1 MSATAALMIGVTLAG
16 GLWPFADKAPVVD
29 RQTISS
35 LKAQPLEVRTG
46 LPPVDSTALAMNE
59 YRRFLALGTGPA
71 GMRAEAMR
79 RLADLNLDKATELES
94 SADVAGAGASHFD
107 EAISLYQQLLEMR
120 DAETTLAGEE
130 RSAVIYQLARA
141 LEGAGRGDESLVMLD
156 RLVAEAP
163 SAVHGDE
170 AQFRRGET
178 YSIRQNYAGAEQA
191 YAAVLASGPA
201 SAFHEQSLY
210 KYGWAL
216 FKQSRYEE
224 ALTAFAR
231 LMDRRL
237 GTGEGGPDR
246 SAGRSPG
253 QQIQAMSRPE
263 RELLDDT
270 LRVVSISLSYLDGAD
285 SIPPVLEPWGDPAW
299 TYLLYHSL
307 GDLYLDK
314 ERFQDAAESYAAFV
328 DRDPVNVQAPNL
340 LQAAIDAYMRGKFP
354 DLVLEAKQEYV
365 STYGFDAPFWQGRAA
380 ADYPQLVAQLKQHL
394 GDLAQHDHAL
404 AQRSK
409 LQPDYERA
417 AGWYRLSLAYFP
429 DDPQSAERSFLLGEL
444 LFEAKRF
451 DVARDAYL
459 HAAYDYGQQEKS
471 AEAGYAALLA
481 STEHEKRLSGE
492 AQADWHNGHMEQA
505 LRFAAD
511 FPAHPQAGA
520 VLTNVAEQLYAGQ
533 QPERAV
539 QVAGLVVSMQPPVTP
554 ELERVAW
561 TVMGHAQ
568 FDLAHYAEA
577 ESAYVRLRGLA
588 ADPAAGRE
596 VESRIAASIYRQAEL
611 AQAGGDVDA
620 AVADFLRIE
629 TAAPDAGIRPSA
641 LFDAATL
648 LLTSE
653 RWDESVD
660 LLQRFRRD
668 FPEHRFNSD
677 VTAKLALA
685 LRQGGR
691 SAEAAAEYERI
702 ADSDDESAELQRS
715 ALWQAAELYAAAGQQ
730 AGEARVYTALVTRFP
745 VPAGEA
751 LEARLKLADLAAADG
766 DWQARKRWLEAIVKA
781 DREMGAERSDRSR
794 FLAASSAIELAR
806 PLRDAFN
813 AVALTAPLDRSL
825 KLKKSRMEQALQAYG
840 QAADYGVAQVTT
852 AATFETADL
861 YYQLSRDLLASERP
875 KDLDAEESG
884 QYDVLLEEQAF
895 PFEEKAIDLYR
906 VNAERAGDGV
916 YDEWVRASYARLAV
930 MVPARWARAERS
942 EDVITTI
949 D

>member
-1 MSATAALMIGVTLAG
+1 MSATAALMLGLTLAG
-16 GLWPFADKAPVVD
+16 GLWPFANKTPEAD
-29 RQTISS
+29 RQTIGS
-35 LKAQPLEVRTG
+35 LKAKPLDIRTG
-46 LPPVDSTALAMNE
+46 LPPIDSSAQAMQE
-59 YRRFLALGTGPA
+59 YRRFLALDTGPA
-71 GMRAEAMR
+71 SMRVEAMR
-79 RLADLNLDKATELES
+79 RLADLNLDAAIELES
-94 SADVAGAGASHFD
+94 SAEEAGAGTSNYA
-107 EAISLYQQLLEMR
+107 EAISLYAQLLEIR
-120 DAETTLAGEE
+120 DTETALSGEQ
-130 RSAVIYQLARA
+130 RSEVSYQLARA
-141 LEGAGRGDESLVMLD
+141 LEGAGRNDDALAMLD
-156 RLVAEAP
+156 RLVVESP
-163 SAVHGDE
+163 SAAHGDE

-191 YAAVLASGPA
+191 YAAVLASG
-201 SAFHEQSLY
+201 SQSNFYEQSLY
-210 KYGWAL
+210 KFGWAL

-224 ALTAFAR
+224 GLTAF
-231 LMDRRL
+231 LQLIDRRL
-237 GTGEGGPDR
+237 GSGVST
-246 SAGRSPG
+246 SA
-253 QQIQAMSRPE
+253 QQIQSMSRPE

-270 LRVVSISLSYLDGAD
+270 LRVVSISLSYLEGAD
-285 SIPPVLEPWGDPAW
+285 SIPPALVPYDDPAW
-299 TYLLYHSL
+299 TYLLYTAL

-314 ERFQDAAESYAAFV
+314 ERFQDAAEAYAAFV
-328 DRDPVNVQAPNL
+328 DRDPVNAQAPNL
-340 LQAAIDAYMRGKFP
+340 LQAAIDAYTRGKFP
-354 DLVLEAKQEYV
+354 ELVLEAKQKYV
-365 STYGFDAPFWQGRAA
+365 ATYGLDAPFWQGRDT
-380 ADYPQLVAQLKQHL
+380 ADYPQLVAQLKLHL
-394 GDLAQHDHAL
+394 GDLAQYDHAL

-409 LQPDYERA
+409 LPADYERA
-417 AGWYRLSLAYFP
+417 ASWYRLSLAYFP

-444 LFEAKRF
+444 LFEAQHF
-451 DVARDAYL
+451 DAARDAYL
-459 HAAYDYGQQEKS
+459 HAAYDYGRQEKS
-471 AEAGYAALLA
+471 PEAGYAALLA
-481 STEHEKRLSGE
+481 STEHEKRLVGDV
-492 AQADWHNGHMEQA
+492 QLDWHAGHIEQA

-511 FPAHPQAGA
+511 FPAHGQAGA
-520 VLTNVAEQLYAGQ
+520 VLTNVAEQLYASQ
-533 QPERAV
+533 QPGRAAE
-539 QVAGLVVSMQPPVTP
+539 VAGLVVTMQPPVSP

-577 ESAYVRLRGLA
+577 ESAYVRLRALA

-611 AQAGGDVDA
+611 AQADGDVDA
-620 AVADFLRIE
+620 AVADFLRID
-629 TAAPDAGIRPSA
+629 TAAPDADIRSSA

-653 RWDESVD
+653 RWGESVD

-677 VTAKLALA
+677 VTAKLAVA
-685 LRQGGR
+685 LRADGR

-702 ADSDDESAELQRS
+702 AGSAEEAIDVQRS
-715 ALWQAAELYAAAGQQ
+715 ALWQAAELYAAADQCD
-730 AGEARVYTALVTRFP
+730 GEVRVYTALVTRFP
-745 VPAGEA
+745 VPASEA

-766 DWQARKRWLEAIVKA
+766 DWQTRKRWLEAIVKA

-794 FLAASSAIELAR
+794 FLAASSTIELAR

-813 AVALTAPLDRSL
+813 AVALTAPLDKSL
-825 KLKKSRMEQALQAYG
+825 KLKKTRMEQALQAYG

-875 KDLDAEESG
+875 KDLDGDESE

-906 VNAERAGDGV
+906 VNAERASDGV

-930 MVPARWARAERS
+930 MVPARWSRTERS
-942 EDVITTI
+942 EDVITWI

>member
-16 GLWPFADKAPVVD
+16 GLWPFAGKTPAPD
-29 RQTISS
+29 RQTIGS
-35 LKAQPLEVRTG
+35 LKARPLDIRTG
-46 LPPVDSTALAMNE
+46 LPAADSTSVAMDE
-59 YRRFLALGTGPA
+59 YRRFLALDTGPA

-94 SADVAGAGASHFD
+94 SAEVAGAGASHFE
-107 EAISLYQQLLEMR
+107 EAIALYSQLLAMR
-120 DAETTLAGEE
+120 DQEAALAGEE

-141 LEGAGRGDESLVMLD
+141 LEGAGRGDESLAMLD
-156 RLVAEAP
+156 RMVTESP
-163 SAVHGDE
+163 SAVLGDE

-178 YSIRQNYAGAEQA
+178 WSVRQQYAEAERA
-191 YAAVLASGPA
+191 YAAVLASGPG
-201 SAFHEQSLY
+201 SAFYEQSLY

-224 ALTAFAR
+224 GLAAF
-231 LMDRRL
+231 LSLIDRRL
-237 GTGEGGPDR
+237 G
-246 SAGRSPG
+246 APG
-253 QQIQAMSRPE
+253 QSPEQQIDAMSRPE

-270 LRVVSISLSYLDGAD
+270 LRVVSISLSWLDGAD
-285 SIPPVLEPWGDPAW
+285 SIPPALAAYGDPDW
-299 TYLLYHSL
+299 SYLLYAAL

-314 ERFQDAAESYAAFV
+314 ERFQDAARSYAAFV
-328 DRDPVNVQAPNL
+328 ERDPVDVQAPNL
-340 LQAAIDAYMRGKFP
+340 LQAAIDAYTRGKFP
-354 DLVLEAKQEYV
+354 DLVLEAKQQYV
-365 STYGFDAPFWQGRAA
+365 QTYGFDAPFWQGRSAS
-380 ADYPQLVAQLKQHL
+380 DYPQLVAQLKQHL

-409 LQPDYERA
+409 LPADYDRA
-417 AGWYRLSLAYFP
+417 AGWYRLALAYFP
-429 DDPQSAERSFLLGEL
+429 ADPQSAERSFLLGEL
-444 LFEAKRF
+444 LFEAQRF
-451 DVARDAYL
+451 DAARDAYL
-459 HAAYDYGQQEKS
+459 RAAYDYGRQEKS
-471 AEAGYAALLA
+471 PEAGYAALLA
-481 STEHEKRLSGE
+481 SAEHEKQLAGE
-492 AQADWHNGHMEQA
+492 AQLAWHAGHMEQA

-520 VLTNVAEQLYAGQ
+520 VLTNVAEQLYASQ

-539 QVAGLVVSMQPPVTP
+539 QVASLVVTLQPPVTP

-561 TVMGHAQ
+561 TVLGHAQ
-568 FDLAHYAEA
+568 FDLGHYAEA

-611 AQAGGDVDA
+611 AQADGDVDA
-620 AVADFLRIE
+620 AVADFLRIDA
-629 TAAPDAGIRPSA
+629 AAPGADIRPSA

-648 LLTSE
+648 LLTNE
-653 RWDESVD
+653 RWGESVL
-660 LLQRFRRD
+660 LLQRFRREY
-668 FPEHRFNSD
+668 PEHRFNRD

-685 LRQGGR
+685 LRADQR
-691 SAEAAAEYERI
+691 NAEAAAEYERI
-702 ADSDDESAELQRS
+702 AASTDETAEVQRS
-715 ALWQAAELYAAAGQQ
+715 ALWQAAELYAADGQH
-730 AGEARVYTALVTRFP
+730 AGEVRVYTALVSRFP

-751 LEARLKLADLAAADG
+751 LEARLKLADLAAVDG
-766 DWQARKRWLEAIVKA
+766 DWPVRRRWLEDIVKA
-781 DREMGAERSDRSR
+781 DRDMGAERSDRSR
-794 FLAASSAIELAR
+794 FLAATSALELAR

-813 AVALTAPLDRSL
+813 AVALTAPLDKSL

-875 KDLDAEESG
+875 QDLAADESE

-916 YDEWVRASYARLAV
+916 YDQWVRASYARLAV
-930 MVPARWARAERS
+930 MVPARWSRSERS
-942 EDVITTI
+942 EDVITWI

>member
-1 MSATAALMIGVTLAG
+1 MSATAALMLGVTLAG
-16 GLWPFADKAPVVD
+16 GLWPFASRTPEAD
-29 RQTISS
+29 RQTIGS
-35 LKAQPLEVRTG
+35 LKAKPLEIRTG
-46 LPPVDSTALAMNE
+46 LPSVDSSAQAMQE
-59 YRRFLALGTGPA
+59 YRRFLALDTGPA
-71 GMRAEAMR
+71 SMRAEAMR
-79 RLADLNLDKATELES
+79 RLADLNLDAATELES
-94 SADVAGAGASHFD
+94 SAQQAGAGASHYA
-107 EAISLYQQLLEMR
+107 EAIGLYGQLLESVDTDTALTG
-120 DAETTLAGEE
+120 DA
-130 RSAVIYQLARA
+130 RSEVIYQLARA
-141 LEGAGRGDESLVMLD
+141 LEGAGRGDESLATLD
-156 RLVAEAP
+156 RLVAESP

-178 YSIRQNYAGAEQA
+178 WSIRQNYAGAEQA

-201 SAFHEQSLY
+201 SPYYEQSLY

-224 ALTAFAR
+224 GLGAF
-231 LMDRRL
+231 LSLIDRRL
-237 GTGEGGPDR
+237 SSDASAPD
-246 SAGRSPG
+246 

-285 SIPPVLEPWGDPAW
+285 SIPPALLPYGDPAW
-299 TYLLYHSL
+299 TWLVYTAL

-328 DRDPVNVQAPNL
+328 ARDPVNAQAPNL
-340 LQAAIDAYMRGKFP
+340 LQAAIDAYTRGKFP
-354 DLVLEAKQEYV
+354 ELVLEAKQKYV
-365 STYGFDAPFWQGRAA
+365 ATYGLDAPFWQDRSVD
-380 ADYPQLVAQLKQHL
+380 DYPQLVAQLKLHL
-394 GDLAQHDHAL
+394 GDLAQYDHAL

-409 LQPDYERA
+409 LPADYERA

-429 DDPQSAERSFLLGEL
+429 DDPQSAERSFLLGDL
-444 LFEAKRF
+444 LFEAQHF
-451 DVARDAYL
+451 DTARDAYL
-459 HAAYDYGQQEKS
+459 NAAYNYGRQEKS

-481 STEHEKRLSGE
+481 SGEHEKRLAGE
-492 AQADWHNGHMEQA
+492 AQLAWHTGHIEQA

-520 VLTNVAEQLYAGQ
+520 VLTNVAEQLYASQ
-533 QPERAV
+533 QPERAAE
-539 QVAGLVVSMQPPVTP
+539 VAGLVVTMQPPVTP

-561 TVMGHAQ
+561 TVMGHAR

-577 ESAYVRLRGLA
+577 ESAYVRLRGLT

-596 VESRIAASIYRQAEL
+596 VEGRIAASIYRQAEL

-620 AVADFLRIE
+620 AVADFLRIDA
-629 TAAPDAGIRPSA
+629 AAPDADIRPSA

-648 LLTSE
+648 LLTSQ
-653 RWDESVD
+653 RWNESVD
-660 LLQRFRRD
+660 LLQRFRRE
-668 FPEHRFNSD
+668 FPEHQFNSD
-677 VTAKLALA
+677 VTAKLAVA
-685 LRQGGR
+685 LREGGR
-691 SAEAAAEYERI
+691 GAEAAAEYERI
-702 ADSDDESAELQRS
+702 AGSADAATDVQRS
-715 ALWQAAELYAAAGQQ
+715 ALWQAAELYAAADQHD
-730 AGEARVYTALVTRFP
+730 GEVRVYTALVTRFP
-745 VPAGEA
+745 LPASEA
-751 LEARLKLADLAAADG
+751 LEARLKLADLAGADN
-766 DWQARKRWLEAIVKA
+766 DWQTRKGWLEAIVKA
-781 DREMGAERSDRSR
+781 DRDMGAERSDRSR

-806 PLRDAFN
+806 PMRDAFN
-813 AVALTAPLDRSL
+813 AVVLTAPLDKSL
-825 KLKKSRMEQALQAYG
+825 KLKKTRMEQALQAYG

-875 KDLDAEESG
+875 KDLDADESE

-930 MVPARWARAERS
+930 MVPARWSRTERS

>member
-1 MSATAALMIGVTLAG
+1 MSATAALMLGVTLAG
-16 GLWPFADKAPVVD
+16 GLWPFASRTPEAD
-29 RQTISS
+29 RQTIGS
-35 LKAQPLEVRTG
+35 LKAKPLEIRTG
-46 LPPVDSTALAMNE
+46 LPSVDSSAQAMQE
-59 YRRFLALGTGPA
+59 YRRFLALDTGPA
-71 GMRAEAMR
+71 SMRAEAMR
-79 RLADLNLDKATELES
+79 RLADLNLDAATELES
-94 SADVAGAGASHFD
+94 SAEQAGAGASHYA
-107 EAISLYQQLLEMR
+107 EAIGLYGQLLESV
-120 DAETTLAGEE
+120 DTDTALTGEA
-130 RSAVIYQLARA
+130 RSEVIYQLARA
-141 LEGAGRGDESLVMLD
+141 LEGAGRGDESLATLD
-156 RLVAEAP
+156 RLVAESP

-178 YSIRQNYAGAEQA
+178 WSIRQNYAGAEQA

-201 SAFHEQSLY
+201 SPYYEQSLY

-224 ALTAFAR
+224 GLSAF
-231 LMDRRL
+231 LSLIDRRL
-237 GTGEGGPDR
+237 SSDASAPD
-246 SAGRSPG
+246 

-285 SIPPVLEPWGDPAW
+285 SIPPALVPYGDPAW
-299 TYLLYHSL
+299 TYLVYTAL

-328 DRDPVNVQAPNL
+328 ARDPVNAQAPNL
-340 LQAAIDAYMRGKFP
+340 LQAAIDAYTRGKFP
-354 DLVLEAKQEYV
+354 DLVLEAKQKYV
-365 STYGFDAPFWQGRAA
+365 ATYGLDAPFWQDRSVD
-380 ADYPQLVAQLKQHL
+380 DYPQLVAQLKLHL
-394 GDLAQHDHAL
+394 GDLAQYDHAL

-409 LQPDYERA
+409 LPADYERA

-429 DDPQSAERSFLLGEL
+429 DDPQSAERSFLLGDL
-444 LFEAKRF
+444 LFEAQHF
-451 DVARDAYL
+451 DTARDAYL
-459 HAAYDYGQQEKS
+459 NAAYNYGRQEKS

-481 STEHEKRLSGE
+481 SGEHEKRLAGE
-492 AQADWHNGHMEQA
+492 AQLAWHTGHIEQA

-520 VLTNVAEQLYAGQ
+520 VLTNVAEQLYASQ
-533 QPERAV
+533 QPERAAE
-539 QVAGLVVSMQPPVTP
+539 VAGLVVTMQPPVTP
-554 ELERVAW
+554 DLERVAW

-577 ESAYVRLRGLA
+577 ESAYVRLRGLE

-596 VESRIAASIYRQAEL
+596 VEGRIAASIYRQAEL

-620 AVADFLRIE
+620 AVADFLRIDA
-629 TAAPDAGIRPSA
+629 AAPDADIRPSA

-648 LLTSE
+648 LLTSQ
-653 RWDESVD
+653 RWNESVD
-660 LLQRFRRD
+660 LLQRFRRE
-668 FPEHRFNSD
+668 FPEHQFNSD
-677 VTAKLALA
+677 VTAKLAVA
-685 LRQGGR
+685 LREGGR
-691 SAEAAAEYERI
+691 GAEAAAEYERI
-702 ADSDDESAELQRS
+702 AGSADAAADVQRS
-715 ALWQAAELYAAAGQQ
+715 ALWQAAELYAAADQND
-730 AGEARVYTALVTRFP
+730 GEVRVYTALVTRFP
-745 VPAGEA
+745 LPASEA
-751 LEARLKLADLAAADG
+751 LEARLKLADLAGADN
-766 DWQARKRWLEAIVKA
+766 DWQTRKGWLEAIVKT
-781 DREMGAERSDRSR
+781 DRDMGAERSDRSR

-806 PLRDAFN
+806 PMRDAFN
-813 AVALTAPLDRSL
+813 AVVLTAPLDKSL
-825 KLKKSRMEQALQAYG
+825 KLKKTRMEQALQAYG

-875 KDLDAEESG
+875 KDLDADESE

-930 MVPARWARAERS
+930 MVPARWSRTERS

>member
-16 GLWPFADKAPVVD
+16 GLWPFADRTPAPD
-29 RQTISS
+29 RATIGNLPSKS
-35 LKAQPLEVRTG
+35 LDLDTG
-46 LPPVDSTALAMNE
+46 LPAVDSSAQAMQE
-59 YRRFLALGTGPA
+59 YRRFLALDTGPHS
-71 GMRAEAMR
+71 MRAEAMR
-79 RLADLNLDKATELES
+79 RLADLNLDAATDLES
-94 SADVAGAGASHFD
+94 SAPEAGAGAGHFG
-107 EAISLYQQLLEMR
+107 EAIDLYTQLLEMP
-120 DAETTLAGEE
+120 DAQTALSGEE
-130 RSAVIYQLARA
+130 RSEVVYQLARA
-141 LEGAGRGDESLVMLD
+141 LEGAGRGDEALATLD
-156 RLVAEAP
+156 RLVTEAP
-163 SAVHGDE
+163 SAAHGDE

-178 YSIRQNYAGAEQA
+178 WSIRQQYPAAEQA
-191 YAAVLASGPA
+191 YAAVLASGPE
-201 SAFHEQSLY
+201 SPFYEQSLY

-224 ALTAFAR
+224 GLAAF
-231 LMDRRL
+231 LSLIDRRL
-237 GTGEGGPDR
+237 AAGTGLPEPR
-246 SAGRSPG
+246 
-253 QQIQAMSRPE
+253 IQAMSRPD

-285 SIPPVLEPWGDPAW
+285 SIPPALQPYGDPAW
-299 TYLLYHSL
+299 TYLLYTAL

-328 DRDPVNVQAPNL
+328 ARDPVNAQAPNL
-340 LQAAIDAYMRGKFP
+340 LQAAIDAYVRGKFP
-354 DLVLEAKQEYV
+354 GLVLEAKQQYV
-365 STYGFDAPFWQGRAA
+365 ATYGFDAPFWQGRSAS
-380 ADYPQLVAQLKQHL
+380 DYPQLVAQLKLHL
-394 GDLAQHDHAL
+394 GDLAGHDHAL

-409 LQPDYERA
+409 LPADYARA
-417 AGWYRLSLAYFP
+417 ADWYRRSLSYFP
-429 DDPQSAERSFLLGEL
+429 DDPESAQRSFLLGEL
-444 LFEAKRF
+444 LFESQDFAA
-451 DVARDAYL
+451 ARDAYL
-459 HAAYDYGQQEKS
+459 HAAYDYGLQEKS

-481 STEHEKRLSGE
+481 SSEHEKQLTGE
-492 AQADWHNGHMEQA
+492 TLDAWHAGHIEQA

-520 VLTNVAEQLYAGQ
+520 VLSNVAEQLYASQ
-533 QPERAV
+533 QPERAAEI
-539 QVAGLVVSMQPPVTP
+539 AGLVVTMQPPVTP

-577 ESAYVRLRGLA
+577 ESAYTRLRGLS
-588 ADPAAGRE
+588 ADPVAGLE

-611 AQAGGDVDA
+611 AQTSGDVDA
-620 AVADFLRIE
+620 AVADFLRIG
-629 TAAPDAGIRPSA
+629 TAAPDADIRSTA

-653 RWDESVD
+653 RWGESID
-660 LLQRFRRD
+660 LLQRFRRE

-677 VTAKLALA
+677 VTTKLALA
-685 LRQGGR
+685 LREDGR

-702 ADSDDESAELQRS
+702 AGSADEGADVQRS
-715 ALWQAAELYAAAGQQ
+715 ALWQAAELYAAANQH
-730 AGEARVYTALVTRFP
+730 AGEVRIYTALVTRFP
-745 VPAGEA
+745 VPASET
-751 LEARLKLADLAAADG
+751 LEARLRLADLAAVDG
-766 DWQARKRWLEAIVKA
+766 DWQTRKRWLEAIVKA

-794 FLAASSAIELAR
+794 FLAASSSIELAR

-813 AVALTAPLDRSL
+813 TVALTAPLAKSL
-825 KLKKSRMEQALQAYG
+825 KLKKSRMEQALLAYG

-875 KDLDAEESG
+875 KDLDADEAE

-906 VNAERAGDGV
+906 VNAERAGDGI

-930 MVPARWARAERS
+930 MVPARWSRTERS
-942 EDVITTI
+942 EDVITWI